1 MNSLYQTSGQHF
13 AIMVIFQLMHPLKKC
28 KNMFPFFRCIQGVGC
43 LAKWDMLCSL
53 RLHTKDFKQ
62 KAGGGGEGGGL
73 KELLVIWQYS
83 AAIGYKQSWF
93 GRDKWRL
100 IKGNVL

>member
-1 MNSLYQTSGQHF
+1 MQH
-13 AIMVIFQLMHPLKKC
+13 VVTYKR
-28 KNMFPFFRCIQGVGC
+28 FRTE
-43 LAKWDMLCSL
+43 
-53 RLHTKDFKQ
+53 R
-62 KAGGGGEGGGL
+62 GGRGAS
-73 KELLVIWQYS
+73 KELSVIWQYS